1 MYMCTALVQ
10 CLMTS
15 SSLFEFVFLVTT
27 VSELKDKYISNDWI
41 LYHGDTLEPKLVIYF
56 DWFNTF
62 FKIFHCFYLAYLY
75 NHLPFWLKSVNKIHK
90 SFFNYRSI
98 LLLKFSLGYLKCI
111 LTYRLDPGGDKTNL
125 K

>member
-1 MYMCTALVQ
+1 MCTALVQ
-10 CLMTS
+10 CLMT

-62 FKIFHCFYLAYLY
+62 FKIFHSLFLFSIFIQPSSFLA
-75 NHLPFWLKSVNKIHK
+75 KI
-90 SFFNYRSI
+90 
-98 LLLKFSLGYLKCI
+98 CE
-111 LTYRLDPGGDKTNL
+111 
-125 K
+125 